1 MRPILLYIL
10 AICGVWSWSDAA
22 RRSESDLASEAARLR
37 AHNAAL
43 AHRLYAVDSVDPVSG
58 KLEAA
63 ALIEKAFEIEGVD
76 WDERQAD
83 AMLRL
88 CWRESRY
95 NPMLQNPRSSA
106 FGLYQF
112 LDSTWRG
119 TRVSKTTDPLLQTIA
134 AVRYIKSRYGTPRRA
149 LEFHLVARE
158 VNGVVQHYY

>member
-10 AICGVWSWSDAA
+10 AITGVWSINDAG
-22 RRSESDLASEAARLR
+22 RRHEHDLKDEAARLR
-37 AHNAAL
+37 AQNSVLSHQ
-43 AHRLYAVDSVDPVSG
+43 LYAVDAVDPSTG
-58 KLEAA
+58 KAEVV

-76 WDERQAD
+76 WDEKQAD

-95 NPMLQNPRSSA
+95 NPMLQNPRSTA

-119 TRVSKTTDPLLQTIA
+119 TGVSKTTDPLLQTIA
-134 AVRYIKSRYGTPRRA
+134 AVRYIKNRYGTPRRA